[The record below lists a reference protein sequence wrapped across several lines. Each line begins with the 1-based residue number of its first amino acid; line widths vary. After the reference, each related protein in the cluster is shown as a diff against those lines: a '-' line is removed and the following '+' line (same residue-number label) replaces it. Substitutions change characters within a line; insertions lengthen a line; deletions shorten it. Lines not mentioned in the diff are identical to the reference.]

1 MCTTIF
7 DSSLGMTT
15 KELNT
20 YKSEP
25 SSFQGLP
32 KISLTYVDKEMY
44 SCMFN
49 TILQW
54 QKKSENSYL
63 SRRKINNRLLIE
75 LKKFTFQKDNEKSS
89 HRQRKKYLHDT

>member
-15 KELNT
+15 KAKYIQIWAQQFSGST
-20 YKSEP
+20 QDFSHICRQRDV
-25 SSFQGLP
+25 FM
-32 KISLTYVDKEMY
+32 YVQYYPTMA
-44 SCMFN
+44 
-49 TILQW
+49 
-54 QKKSENSYL
+54 KKSENSYL

>member
-15 KELNT
+15 KAKYIQIWAQQFSGST
-20 YKSEP
+20 QDFSHICRQRDV
-25 SSFQGLP
+25 FM
-32 KISLTYVDKEMY
+32 YVQYYPTMAK
-44 SCMFN
+44 
-49 TILQW
+49 
-54 QKKSENSYL
+54 KKSENSYL